1 MSFVMSQIVADK
13 YLDRDFCPEFCPEF
27 GSIHQHHTWS
37 LFSSGS
43 LPVLLRDRVPIVV
56 VEIPQV
62 TTTLKQK
69 EKKNTNNTT
78 IHHKFKKKKLFYEI
92 RDICNDKTMGAS
104 SKVFQF

>member
-1 MSFVMSQIVADK
+1 MSQIVADK

-27 GSIHQHHTWS
+27 GSIHQDHTWS

-69 EKKNTNNTT
+69 KQKILTT
-78 IHHKFKKKKLFYEI
+78 P
-92 RDICNDKTMGAS
+92 
-104 SKVFQF
+104 QFTTSLKQKPF